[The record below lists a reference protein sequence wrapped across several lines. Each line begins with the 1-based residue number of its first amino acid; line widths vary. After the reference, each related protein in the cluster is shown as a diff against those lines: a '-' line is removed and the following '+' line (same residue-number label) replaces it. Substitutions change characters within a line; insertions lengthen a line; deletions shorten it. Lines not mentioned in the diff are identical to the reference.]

1 MSEIDISRPHEWDH
15 THSDVSS
22 GWLRASVF
30 GAMDGL
36 VSNIG
41 LIAGIAAAGAHS
53 SVVLLTGVSGL
64 IAGAISMALGEY
76 TSVRTSNEQL
86 VKELRTEQAAHQR
99 NPVGEQAELA
109 SLFERLGM
117 EHQTACDAAEQ
128 VHANSESAI
137 KVHLSQELGLSVDDQ
152 PSPMVAAVSSF
163 MSFSVGAL
171 IPILPYLFGFGN
183 LWLAL
188 VFGGAGLI
196 VAGSLAAFTT
206 GRNWFAGGLR
216 QLTFGGVAVIATF
229 TIGKLLGVETPM

>member
-1 MSEIDISRPHEWDH
+1 
-15 THSDVSS
+15 
-22 GWLRASVF
+22 
-30 GAMDGL
+30 
-36 VSNIG
+36 
-41 LIAGIAAAGAHS
+41 
-53 SVVLLTGVSGL
+53 
-64 IAGAISMALGEY
+64 
-76 TSVRTSNEQL
+76 
-86 VKELRTEQAAHQR
+86 
-99 NPVGEQAELA
+99 
-109 SLFERLGM
+109 M

-171 IPILPYLFGFGN
+171 IPLILLFLFGFGN

-188 VFGGAGLI
+188 ASGGAGLI
-196 VAGSLAAFTT
+196 IAGSLAAFTT

-216 QLTFGGVAVIATF
+216 QLTSGGIAVIATF